1 MVARGQGDDLEA
13 RFAKASNVVDFIAK
27 PFAPDAL
34 QAVVSHVVG
43 KRTSDKS
50 GPMRDTLS
58 DADTR
63 ASAGVRAA
71 VDEALSRSAD
81 TAVAEARAFAA
92 MGQALAGDLDAIS
105 MSEIL
110 EMLAEQGQNGIL
122 RVVNTE
128 TNARIEIYFRSGHVD
143 FAAAVGVAEEFLLG
157 RFVVDD
163 GDLAPEQL
171 DQVLADRGRSTAAV
185 PLFGAD
191 LIARG
196 LITRDA
202 LMRAMVRQTSEL
214 AYEALRWRAGFFQFR
229 RTEELS
235 LLARDAALQINVDR
249 MLLEGYRRVD
259 EWRIIEREISNFDE
273 VFVRN
278 DDKIGDTPRGTFTRD
293 ELAVLEQVDGRQSVR
308 DVVRKLR
315 MGSFDVSKMFFRL
328 RRARLIRRRVLP
340 PPRAS
345 RSRAKRGSAATE
357 KQRRTPRLRRG
368 ATNDRVSLSAWR
380 VSRRSIRMRRPPA
393 TWMAR
398 SEAPRR
404 ASFLRPMFSPRQIG
418 WAAFFGSL
426 FSGILLLQANFRTM
440 GRPAAANKTVAAGR
454 AGQRRP

>member
-1 MVARGQGDDLEA
+1 MPGGHLLVIDDSPTVLKVIELALSEAGYVVSTAPDDDAGLTLVREARTVPDLILLDGLIPNRDAAEICRRFASDAALGRVPVVVMVARGQGDDLEA

-34 QAVVSHVVG
+34 QAVVSHVVD

-81 TAVAEARAFAA
+81 AAVAEARAFAA

-110 EMLAEQGQNGIL
+110 EMLSEQGQSGIL

-128 TNARIEIYFRSGHVD
+128 TNARIEIYFRGGHVD
-143 FAAAVGVAEEFLLG
+143 FAAAVGVADEFLLG

-171 DQVLADRGRSTAAV
+171 DQVLAARARSTAAV

-278 DDKIGDTPRGTFTRD
+278 DHKIGDAPRGTFTRD

-328 RRARLIRRRVLP
+328 RRARLIRRRVP
-340 PPRAS
+340 PTAS
-345 RSRAKRGSAATE
+345 R
-357 KQRRTPRLRRG
+357 
-368 ATNDRVSLSAWR
+368 
-380 VSRRSIRMRRPPA
+380 
-393 TWMAR
+393 
-398 SEAPRR
+398 
-404 ASFLRPMFSPRQIG
+404 
-418 WAAFFGSL
+418 
-426 FSGILLLQANFRTM
+426 
-440 GRPAAANKTVAAGR
+440 
-454 AGQRRP
+454 

>member
-1 MVARGQGDDLEA
+1 MPGGHLLVIDDSPTVLKVIELALSEAGYVVSTAADDDAGLMLVREARTVPDLILLDGLIPNRDPAEICRRFASDAALGRVPVVVMVARGQGDDLEA

-43 KRTSDKS
+43 KRTSNKS
-50 GPMRDTLS
+50 ELMRDTLS

-71 VDEALSRSAD
+71 VEEALSRSAD
-81 TAVAEARAFAA
+81 AAVVEARAFAA
-92 MGQALAGDLDAIS
+92 LGGQALAGDLDAIS

-110 EMLAEQGQNGIL
+110 EMLSEQGQSGIL

-128 TNARIEIYFRSGHVD
+128 TNGRIEIYFRSGHVD

-157 RFVVDD
+157 RFVVED
-163 GDLAPEQL
+163 GDLSPEQL
-171 DQVLADRGRSTAAV
+171 DQVLADRARSTAAA

-229 RTEELS
+229 RTDELS

-278 DDKIGDTPRGTFTRD
+278 DAKIGDTPRGTFTRD

-328 RRARLIRRRVLP
+328 RRARLIRRRVP
-340 PPRAS
+340 PTAS
-345 RSRAKRGSAATE
+345 R
-357 KQRRTPRLRRG
+357 
-368 ATNDRVSLSAWR
+368 
-380 VSRRSIRMRRPPA
+380 
-393 TWMAR
+393 
-398 SEAPRR
+398 
-404 ASFLRPMFSPRQIG
+404 
-418 WAAFFGSL
+418 
-426 FSGILLLQANFRTM
+426 
-440 GRPAAANKTVAAGR
+440 
-454 AGQRRP
+454 

>member
-1 MVARGQGDDLEA
+1 MASGHLLVIDDSPTVLKVIELALSQAGYAVSTAADDEAGLALVREARTVPDLILLDGLIPNRDAAEICRRFAADPALQRVPVVVMVARGQGDEIES
-13 RFAKASNVVDFIAK
+13 RFAKATNVVDFIGK
-27 PFAPDAL
+27 PFSPEAL
-34 QAVVSHVVG
+34 QALVSHVVG
-43 KRTSDKS
+43 KRTSDAEP
-50 GPMRDTLS
+50 GRDTLS

-81 TAVAEARAFAA
+81 AAVAEARAFAA
-92 MGQALAGDLDAIS
+92 RGQALAGDLDAIA

-110 EMLAEQGQNGIL
+110 EMLAEQGQSGIL

-128 TNARIEIYFRSGHVD
+128 TNARIEIFFRNGRVD
-143 FAAAVGVAEEFLLG
+143 FAGAVGVADEFLLG
-157 RFVVDD
+157 RFVVDH

-171 DQVLADRGRSTAAV
+171 DQVLAARGRSMAAV

-214 AYEALRWRAGFFQFR
+214 AYEALRWRGGFFQFR

-259 EWRIIEREISNFDE
+259 EWRIIERDISNFDE

-278 DDKIGDTPRGTFTRD
+278 DHKIADTPRGTFTRD

-328 RRARLIRRRVLP
+328 RRARLIRRRVSP
-340 PPRAS
+340 TAS
-345 RSRAKRGSAATE
+345 R
-357 KQRRTPRLRRG
+357 
-368 ATNDRVSLSAWR
+368 
-380 VSRRSIRMRRPPA
+380 
-393 TWMAR
+393 
-398 SEAPRR
+398 
-404 ASFLRPMFSPRQIG
+404 
-418 WAAFFGSL
+418 
-426 FSGILLLQANFRTM
+426 
-440 GRPAAANKTVAAGR
+440 
-454 AGQRRP
+454 

>member
-1 MVARGQGDDLEA
+1 MASGHLLVIDDSPTVLKVIELALSQAGYVVSTALDDEAGLALVREARTVPDLILLDGLIPNRDAADICRRFAADPALQRVPVVVMVARGQGDEIES
-13 RFAKASNVVDFIAK
+13 RFAKASNVVDFIGK
-27 PFAPDAL
+27 PFSPEAL
-34 QAVVSHVVG
+34 QALVSHVVG
-43 KRTSDKS
+43 KRTSEAEP
-50 GPMRDTLS
+50 GRDTLS

-81 TAVAEARAFAA
+81 AAVVEARAFAA
-92 MGQALAGDLDAIS
+92 RGQALAGDLEAIA

-110 EMLAEQGQNGIL
+110 EMLAEQGQSGIL

-128 TNARIEIYFRSGHVD
+128 TNARIEIFFRNGRVD
-143 FAAAVGVAEEFLLG
+143 FAGAVGVADEFLLG
-157 RFVVDD
+157 RFVVDH

-171 DQVLADRGRSTAAV
+171 DQVLAARGRSMAAV

-214 AYEALRWRAGFFQFR
+214 AYEALRWRGGFFQFR

-259 EWRIIEREISNFDE
+259 EWRIIERDISNFDE

-278 DDKIGDTPRGTFTRD
+278 DHKIADTPRGTFTRD

-328 RRARLIRRRVLP
+328 RRARLIRRRVSP
-340 PPRAS
+340 TAS
-345 RSRAKRGSAATE
+345 R
-357 KQRRTPRLRRG
+357 
-368 ATNDRVSLSAWR
+368 
-380 VSRRSIRMRRPPA
+380 
-393 TWMAR
+393 
-398 SEAPRR
+398 
-404 ASFLRPMFSPRQIG
+404 
-418 WAAFFGSL
+418 
-426 FSGILLLQANFRTM
+426 
-440 GRPAAANKTVAAGR
+440 
-454 AGQRRP
+454 

>member
-1 MVARGQGDDLEA
+1 MASGHLLVIDDSPTVLKVIELALSQAGYAVATAADEETGLALVREARTVPDLILLDGLIPNRDAAEMCRRFAADPALQRVPVVVMVARGQADEVES
-13 RFAKASNVVDFIAK
+13 RFAKASNVVDFIGK
-27 PFAPDAL
+27 PFSPDAL
-34 QAVVSHVVG
+34 QALVAHVVG
-43 KRTSDKS
+43 QRTSRGQS
-50 GPMRDTLS
+50 GRVTLS

-71 VDEALSRSAD
+71 VEEALSRSAD
-81 TAVAEARAFAA
+81 ATLAEARAFAA

-105 MSEIL
+105 MSEIV
-110 EMLAEQGQNGIL
+110 EMLAEQAQSGIL

-128 TNARIEIYFRSGHVD
+128 TNARIELYFRNGRVD
-143 FAAAVGVAEEFLLG
+143 FAAAVGVADEFLLG
-157 RFVVDD
+157 RFVVDQ
-163 GDLAPEQL
+163 GDLEPEQL
-171 DQVLADRGRSTAAV
+171 DRVLAERRRATAAV

-196 LITRDA
+196 LLTRDA
-202 LMRAMVRQTSEL
+202 LTRAMVRQTSEL

-278 DDKIGDTPRGTFTRD
+278 DHKIADTPRGTFTRD

-328 RRARLIRRRVLP
+328 RRARLIRRRVP
-340 PPRAS
+340 PT
-345 RSRAKRGSAATE
+345 AA
-357 KQRRTPRLRRG
+357 R
-368 ATNDRVSLSAWR
+368 
-380 VSRRSIRMRRPPA
+380 
-393 TWMAR
+393 
-398 SEAPRR
+398 
-404 ASFLRPMFSPRQIG
+404 
-418 WAAFFGSL
+418 
-426 FSGILLLQANFRTM
+426 
-440 GRPAAANKTVAAGR
+440 
-454 AGQRRP
+454 

>member
-1 MVARGQGDDLEA
+1 MPGGHLLVIDDSPTVLKVIELALSEAGYVVSTAPDDDAGLNLVREARTVPDLILLDGLIPNRDAAEICRRFAGDAALGRVPVVVMVARGQGDDLEA

-34 QAVVSHVVG
+34 QAVVSHVVD

-50 GPMRDTLS
+50 GPLRDTLS

-81 TAVAEARAFAA
+81 AAVAEARAFAA

-110 EMLAEQGQNGIL
+110 EMLSEQGQSGIL

-128 TNARIEIYFRSGHVD
+128 TNARIEIYFRGGHVD

-171 DQVLADRGRSTAAV
+171 ERVLADRARSSAAV

-278 DDKIGDTPRGTFTRD
+278 DDKIGHTPRGTFTRD

-340 PPRAS
+340 TAS
-345 RSRAKRGSAATE
+345 R
-357 KQRRTPRLRRG
+357 
-368 ATNDRVSLSAWR
+368 
-380 VSRRSIRMRRPPA
+380 
-393 TWMAR
+393 
-398 SEAPRR
+398 
-404 ASFLRPMFSPRQIG
+404 
-418 WAAFFGSL
+418 
-426 FSGILLLQANFRTM
+426 
-440 GRPAAANKTVAAGR
+440 
-454 AGQRRP
+454 

>member
-1 MVARGQGDDLEA
+1 MGSGHLLVIDDSPTVLKVIELALAQAGYAVSVASDDQAGLALVREARTVPDLILLDGLIPNRDPAEICRRFAADPALQRVPVVLMVARGQGDDLES
-13 RFAKASNVVDFIAK
+13 RFAKASNVVDFIGK
-27 PFAPDAL
+27 PFSPEAL

-43 KRTSDKS
+43 KRTSDK
-50 GPMRDTLS
+50 GGGRDTLS
-58 DADTR
+58 DADSR

-71 VDEALSRSAD
+71 VEEALSRSAD
-81 TAVAEARAFAA
+81 AAVAEARAFAA
-92 MGQALAGDLDAIS
+92 LGGQALAGDLDAIS

-110 EMLAEQGQNGIL
+110 ELLAEQGQSGIL
-122 RVVNTE
+122 RIVNTE
-128 TNARIEIYFRSGHVD
+128 TNARIEIFFRNGRVD

-163 GDLAPEQL
+163 GDLAPEKL
-171 DQVLADRGRSTAAV
+171 DQVLAERARSTAAV

-196 LITRDA
+196 LVTRDA

-214 AYEALRWRAGFFQFR
+214 AYEALRWRSGFFQFR

-259 EWRIIEREISNFDE
+259 EWRIIERDISNFDE

-278 DDKIGDTPRGTFTRD
+278 DNKIAETPRGTFTRD
-293 ELAVLEQVDGRQSVR
+293 ELAVLEQIDGKQSVR

-328 RRARLIRRRVLP
+328 RRARLIRRRVP
-340 PPRAS
+340 PTAS
-345 RSRAKRGSAATE
+345 R
-357 KQRRTPRLRRG
+357 
-368 ATNDRVSLSAWR
+368 
-380 VSRRSIRMRRPPA
+380 
-393 TWMAR
+393 
-398 SEAPRR
+398 
-404 ASFLRPMFSPRQIG
+404 
-418 WAAFFGSL
+418 
-426 FSGILLLQANFRTM
+426 
-440 GRPAAANKTVAAGR
+440 
-454 AGQRRP
+454 

>member
-1 MVARGQGDDLEA
+1 MPGGHLLVIDDSPTVLKVIELALSEAGYVVSSAPDDDAGLNLVREARTVPDLILLDGLIPNRDAAEICRRFAGDAALGRVPVVVMVTRGQGDDLEA

-50 GPMRDTLS
+50 GPLRDTLS

-81 TAVAEARAFAA
+81 AAVAEARAFAA

-110 EMLAEQGQNGIL
+110 EMLSEQGQSGIL

-171 DQVLADRGRSTAAV
+171 ERVLADRARSTAAV

-278 DDKIGDTPRGTFTRD
+278 DDKIGHTPRGTFTRD

-340 PPRAS
+340 TAS
-345 RSRAKRGSAATE
+345 R
-357 KQRRTPRLRRG
+357 
-368 ATNDRVSLSAWR
+368 
-380 VSRRSIRMRRPPA
+380 
-393 TWMAR
+393 
-398 SEAPRR
+398 
-404 ASFLRPMFSPRQIG
+404 
-418 WAAFFGSL
+418 
-426 FSGILLLQANFRTM
+426 
-440 GRPAAANKTVAAGR
+440 
-454 AGQRRP
+454 

>member
-1 MVARGQGDDLEA
+1 
-13 RFAKASNVVDFIAK
+13 
-27 PFAPDAL
+27 L
-34 QAVVSHVVG
+34 QALVSPVVG
-43 KRTSDKS
+43 KRTSEAEP
-50 GPMRDTLS
+50 GRDTLS

-81 TAVAEARAFAA
+81 AAVVEARAFAA
-92 MGQALAGDLDAIS
+92 RGQALAGDLDAIA

-128 TNARIEIYFRSGHVD
+128 TNARIEIFFRNGRVD
-143 FAAAVGVAEEFLLG
+143 FAGAVGVADEFLLG
-157 RFVVDD
+157 RFVVDH

-171 DQVLADRGRSTAAV
+171 DQVLAARGRSMAAV

-214 AYEALRWRAGFFQFR
+214 AYEALRWRGGFFQFR

-259 EWRIIEREISNFDE
+259 EWRIIERDISNFDE

-278 DDKIGDTPRGTFTRD
+278 DHKIADTPRGTFTRD

-328 RRARLIRRRVLP
+328 RRARLIRRRVSP
-340 PPRAS
+340 TAS
-345 RSRAKRGSAATE
+345 R
-357 KQRRTPRLRRG
+357 
-368 ATNDRVSLSAWR
+368 
-380 VSRRSIRMRRPPA
+380 
-393 TWMAR
+393 
-398 SEAPRR
+398 
-404 ASFLRPMFSPRQIG
+404 
-418 WAAFFGSL
+418 
-426 FSGILLLQANFRTM
+426 
-440 GRPAAANKTVAAGR
+440 
-454 AGQRRP
+454 

>member
-1 MVARGQGDDLEA
+1 MPGGHLLVIDDSPTVLKVIELALAQAGYAVSAASDDETALALVREARTVPDLILLDGLIPNRDPAEICRKFAADKALARVPVVVMVARGQGDDLEA
-13 RFAKASNVVDFIAK
+13 RFAKASNVVDFIGK

-43 KRTSDKS
+43 KRTST
-50 GPMRDTLS
+50 GVLRDTPS
-58 DADTR
+58 DAEAR
-63 ASAGVRAA
+63 ATAGVRAA
-71 VDEALSRSAD
+71 VEEALSRSAD
-81 TAVAEARAFAA
+81 AAVAEARAFAA
-92 MGQALAGDLDAIS
+92 LGQALAGDLDAIS

-110 EMLAEQGQNGIL
+110 ELLAEQAQSGIL

-128 TNARIEIYFRSGHVD
+128 SNARIEIYFRNGRVD
-143 FAAAVGVAEEFLLG
+143 FASAVGVADEFLLG

-163 GDLAPEQL
+163 GDLSPEML
-171 DQVLADRGRSTAAV
+171 DQVLAERQRSTAAV

-196 LITRDA
+196 LVTRDA
-202 LMRAMVRQTSEL
+202 LQRAMVRQTSEL

-278 DDKIGDTPRGTFTRD
+278 DHKIGDAPRGTFTRD
-293 ELAVLEQVDGRQSVR
+293 ELAVLEQIDGRQSVR

-315 MGSFDVSKMFFRL
+315 LGSFDVSKMFFRL
-328 RRARLIRRRVLP
+328 RRARLIRRRVP
-340 PPRAS
+340 PT
-345 RSRAKRGSAATE
+345 AA
-357 KQRRTPRLRRG
+357 R
-368 ATNDRVSLSAWR
+368 
-380 VSRRSIRMRRPPA
+380 
-393 TWMAR
+393 
-398 SEAPRR
+398 
-404 ASFLRPMFSPRQIG
+404 
-418 WAAFFGSL
+418 
-426 FSGILLLQANFRTM
+426 
-440 GRPAAANKTVAAGR
+440 
-454 AGQRRP
+454 

>member
-1 MVARGQGDDLEA
+1 MPGGQLLVIDDSPTVLKVIELALSEAGYVVSTAPDDDAGLALVREARTVPDLIILDGLIPNRDAAEICRRFASDAALARVPVVVMVARGQADDLEA

-71 VDEALSRSAD
+71 VEEALSRSAD

-110 EMLAEQGQNGIL
+110 EMLSEQGQNGIL

-163 GDLAPEQL
+163 GDLAPQQL
-171 DQVLADRGRSTAAV
+171 DQVLADRARSIAAV

-273 VFVRN
+273 VFIRN

-340 PPRAS
+340 TAS
-345 RSRAKRGSAATE
+345 R
-357 KQRRTPRLRRG
+357 
-368 ATNDRVSLSAWR
+368 
-380 VSRRSIRMRRPPA
+380 
-393 TWMAR
+393 
-398 SEAPRR
+398 
-404 ASFLRPMFSPRQIG
+404 
-418 WAAFFGSL
+418 
-426 FSGILLLQANFRTM
+426 
-440 GRPAAANKTVAAGR
+440 
-454 AGQRRP
+454 